1 MARTKILNAKV
12 EPELKEAV
20 DMAAVDFNMT
30 TSSFVESLLKNNKD
44 VKFIYQNILKKKIS
58 QKK

>member
-1 MARTKILNAKV
+1 MTRTKILNAKV

-20 DMAAVDFNMT
+20 GVVANHENMT
-30 TSSFVESLLKNNKD
+30 VSSFIESLLKNNKD